1 MVLVHWNAC
10 THYCI
15 AYSVVSVIR
24 HDRGCPYDC
33 ICYYTAG
40 MLDSCLCDARM
51 ASWLCI
57 YHLETMRCV
66 MQAEQLSLAFLLQLP
81 HGTEWAFM

>member
-24 HDRGCPYDC
+24 HDR
-33 ICYYTAG
+33 AG
-40 MLDSCLCDARM
+40 IGGSSAMECLC
-51 ASWLCI
+51 
-57 YHLETMRCV
+57 T
-66 MQAEQLSLAFLLQLP
+66 LSLAY
-81 HGTEWAFM
+81 

>member
-24 HDRGCPYDC
+24 HDSCHACLGIQLNCFNCGVWALVGDQFESLRAVPRGASQ
-33 ICYYTAG
+33 AG
-40 MLDSCLCDARM
+40 ITFKPFR
-51 ASWLCI
+51 
-57 YHLETMRCV
+57 
-66 MQAEQLSLAFLLQLP
+66 SL
-81 HGTEWAFM
+81 GVVDV